1 MSLSPAFFFF
11 FFLPIKEKTVSAG
24 AHRPVQGGAAL
35 PSPMQSEA
43 GGRGDG
49 VLVLSLR
56 DPLAGPGLSRGGA
69 GKLTHRPTPPT

>member
-11 FFLPIKEKTVSAG
+11 FFPIKEKTASAG

-35 PSPMQSEA
+35 PSRVQSEA
-43 GGRGDG
+43 GGRGDR

-56 DPLAGPGLSRGGA
+56 DSLAGPGLSRGGA
-69 GKLTHRPTPPT
+69 GKLTRRPRPPT